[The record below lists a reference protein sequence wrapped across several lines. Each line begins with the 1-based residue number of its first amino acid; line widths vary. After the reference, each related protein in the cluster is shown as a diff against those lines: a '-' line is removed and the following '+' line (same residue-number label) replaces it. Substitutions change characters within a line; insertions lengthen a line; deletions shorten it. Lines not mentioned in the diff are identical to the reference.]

1 MSNKNKRKKYIPKNP
16 ELDSSV
22 YIEPQRIADTARV
35 FSDVAIELAQ
45 NRLDTHDVKLN
56 VIYTNA
62 ALAIELYFKAFLVE
76 RVAAPYDFIGSDVEK
91 KEANDSCVT
100 FWHSR
105 LELPEDYE
113 SHSLDFLYQK
123 LCPKLKNQLVH
134 EVVENTSIKSADE
147 LESFIFKI
155 KGYFVSKRYEYERF
169 ILGVP
174 ADSDVIYTLIP
185 LLECIRKVFANPP
198 DVPFKE
204 FSWGGKS

>member
-1 MSNKNKRKKYIPKNP
+1 MSNKNKRKKFIPKNP

-62 ALAIELYFKAFLVE
+62 TLAIELYFKAFLVE
-76 RVAAPYDFIGSDVEK
+76 RVSAPYDLKGGK
-91 KEANDSCVT
+91 GEAKADELCVT
-100 FWHSR
+100 FLHSR
-105 LELPEDYE
+105 LELPEEYE
-113 SHSLDFLYQK
+113 SHSLDFLYTK
-123 LCPKLKNQLVH
+123 LCQKLKNQLVH
-134 EVVENTSIKSADE
+134 EVIENTSIKSADE

-185 LLECIRKVFANPP
+185 LLKCIRKVFANPP

-204 FSWGGKS
+204 FSWSGKS